1 MIAVYLGSNDRNLP
15 PVTEAVSLEV
25 AAEIASSLEGHPIDR
40 RRLFEEVA
48 ERIEGLIVSGRLRPG
63 DKLPSE
69 RDLMNLFGIGRT
81 SIREALFALQR
92 KGIVAAQSGG
102 RPVVIEPKAEVI
114 VSELSGAVRLYLAAG
129 DGTREFQRARRLFE
143 PAVARNAAR
152 IATDADIV
160 RLRAA
165 LDANK
170 AALGDPKRFV
180 DTDID
185 FHYAVVQLTR
195 SRLLIAMHQAVFE
208 WLREQRTSSIEP
220 GGSSDAAYRA
230 HERVFE
236 AIEARD
242 PDAAESAMLAHLDEV
257 ENYYWR
263 SRGDGSKPAKNKK
276 PNEEEQT

>member
-1 MIAVYLGSNDRNLP
+1 M
-15 PVTEAVSLEV
+15 TEAVSLEV